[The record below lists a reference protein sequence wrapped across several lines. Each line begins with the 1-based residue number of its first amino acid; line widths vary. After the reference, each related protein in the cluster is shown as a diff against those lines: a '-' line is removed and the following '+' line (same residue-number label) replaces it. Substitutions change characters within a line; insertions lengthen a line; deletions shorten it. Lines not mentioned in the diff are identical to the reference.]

1 MLLNIIIVLI
11 SFGILIKGADYF
23 VKGAASIAVKLGM
36 SAFVV
41 GLTIVA
47 IGTSA
52 PELFVNVSAVLKG
65 STELSIGNILGS
77 NVINILLGLG
87 ISAIIVPLSIEKRT
101 VWKEIPFSLLAA
113 IMIFIFGS
121 DRFIEGVGENVITR
135 IDGLA
140 LLGFF
145 ILFIVYTFG
154 LASVEKSGENGDEIE
169 NISLVKSIFYTI
181 GGIFALVLGGNFV
194 VSAATEI
201 AVSLNISENLIGLTI
216 VAIGTSLPE
225 IVMSAI
231 GARKGHVDLVVGGI
245 VGSCIFNALFAL
257 GVTATVGDLAF
268 TGDNIIDALF
278 LVLVSVIL
286 FVFMFIGKKKVLEKS
301 QGIFFVLL
309 YVAYILFAVLRG

>member
-301 QGIFFVLL
+301 QGIFFVV
-309 YVAYILFAVLRG
+309 YYTT